1 MPNYKTVLKKIL
13 GLLLILFGFIA
24 LLLPFVPFSWVAF
37 FGFELLGIKV
47 LPWPKKKAEKE
58 N

>member
-1 MPNYKTVLKKIL
+1 MITLKTTLKKIL
-13 GLLLILFGFIA
+13 GIALILFGFIA

-37 FGFELLGIKV
+37 FGFELLGIKI
-47 LPWPKKKAEKE
+47 LPWPKRGNKE